1 MTWAISE
8 LSRRASCA
16 LWLSIAA
23 LGSALAQGLSGD
35 VVVPHLSVD
44 AKTFSGMTRCLQC
57 DPADAR
63 ELGMEPTGLA
73 PRFALN
79 AGCRTI
85 DDGWAIDYSEKRGK
99 PSYHGGIDI
108 PAPKGT
114 PILAVADGELVAVN
128 DDLENPEGLKV
139 YLRHAPADTGH
150 PYWIYTEYAHLV
162 ELPAWKIG
170 QRLRLGDVVG
180 KTGNSGLSGKEVR
193 VRNTGTARVG
203 GSKGSGMNARRD
215 AVHFAV
221 LYSEDPRFAV
231 WHGRLIPHAGR
242 WMDPVAL
249 YRDKPPFESAKLREL
264 SVPEKSVPVPYRNSD
279 GQTVPTGSKLIWPY
293 ACGGR

>member
-1 MTWAISE
+1 MTWAISG
-8 LSRRASCA
+8 LPRQALCA
-16 LWLSIAA
+16 LWLGLAA
-23 LGSALAQGLSGD
+23 LGSALAQDGSGN
-35 VVVPHLSVD
+35 VVVQPLSVG

-73 PRFALN
+73 PRFELN
-79 AGCRTI
+79 ASCRSI
-85 DDGWAIDYSEKRGK
+85 DEGWAIDYSEKRGRVT
-99 PSYHGGIDI
+99 YHGGIDI

-114 PILAVADGELVAVN
+114 PILAVADGELVAIS

-139 YLRHAPADTGH
+139 YLRHAPGDTGH

-162 ELPAWKIG
+162 ELPAWTVG

-180 KTGNSGLSGKEVR
+180 KTGNSGLSGNDVR
-193 VRNTGTARVG
+193 VRNTGSARVG
-203 GSKGSGMNARRD
+203 GGKVSGVRARRD

-264 SVPEKSVPVPYRNSD
+264 SALEKSVPVPYRNLD
-279 GQTVPTGSKLIWPY
+279 GQTVPAGSKLIWPY